1 MNRTVSVPALCAAL
15 AVVGPAWAQSPYA
28 LEAPPPPGFDR
39 ERAAKDTLAFAKEL
53 IQADTRNPPGNEL
66 LTARL
71 FEARLKGLEGVET
84 EVLVAAEGRANFVAR
99 LRATNPTQRPVLIMG
114 HMDVVGAQE
123 AQWSTPPLVPT
134 EKDGYLYGRGAI
146 DDKGPLAGVVAAF
159 VQLAERRESLTRDVI
174 LLATAAE
181 EGGPRVGIGW
191 VLENRPDVLGEAE
204 FALNEGG
211 RIRIQEGRIRAFNL
225 QTTEK
230 VYYTVTVTAAGPSG
244 HGSVPLPDNALA
256 ALARA
261 VARVHEWRPPVHLI
275 ESTRLYF
282 ARLAEIEPDQRM
294 KTAMQEVASDVP
306 AVRDAAAAVL
316 AEVPRYDALLRAG
329 SSLTILKGGIREN
342 VIPSEGQATFNV
354 RVVPGED
361 IQEIVQQM
369 QQAGGEPGVTFSLDG
384 EPRRSPPPSPV
395 DSDLFRALSE
405 AAGVMAPQAVVI
417 PTMSTGATD
426 GAALR
431 LHGIPTYGILPYPLL
446 DEDAQRMHG
455 DDERVPL
462 EALGWGA
469 EYLYRTLHRVAGS

>member
-1 MNRTVSVPALCAAL
+1 MKTSLSTLSFVLAGAGLAA
-15 AVVGPAWAQSPYA
+15 AQSPYA
-28 LEAPPPPGFDR
+28 VEAPPPAGFDR
-39 ERAAKDTLAFAKEL
+39 ARAAEETLAFAQEL
-53 IQADTRNPPGNEL
+53 IRTDTRNPPGNEL

-71 FEARLKGLEGVET
+71 FEARLAGVEGVTT
-84 EVLVAAEGRANFVAR
+84 EVLLAAEGRANFVAR
-99 LRATNPTQRPVLIMG
+99 LKAPNATKRPVLIMG

-123 AQWSTPPLVPT
+123 DQWTTPPLEPT
-134 EKDGYLYGRGAI
+134 IRDGYLYGRGAI

-159 VQLAERRESLTRDVI
+159 VQLAARRETLDRDVI

-181 EGGPRVGIGW
+181 EGGPDVGIGW
-191 VLENRPDVLGEAE
+191 VIEQRPDVLGEAE

-211 RIRIQEGRIRAFNL
+211 RIRIQDGRIRAFHL

-230 VYYTVTVTAAGPSG
+230 VYYTVRVTAAGPSG

-282 ARLAEIEPDQRM
+282 ERLAEIEPDKRF
-294 KTAMQEVASDVP
+294 KRAMLEVGSDEP

-316 AEVPRYDALLRAG
+316 AERPAFDAVLRAG
-329 SSLTILKGGIREN
+329 SSLTILQGGIRAN
-342 VIPSEGQATFNV
+342 VIPSSGEATFNV

-361 IQEIVQQM
+361 IREIVKQM
-369 QQAGGEPGVTFSLDG
+369 QAAGGEPSVTFSLDG
-384 EPRRSPPPSPV
+384 EPRTSPPPSPV
-395 DSDLFRALSE
+395 DSDLFRALSD
-405 AAGVMAPQAVVI
+405 AAGAMVPDAVVI

-431 LHGIPTYGILPYPLL
+431 AHGIPTYGVLPYPLTQ
-446 DEDAQRMHG
+446 EDAGRMHG
-455 DDERVPL
+455 DDERVPVA
-462 EALGWGA
+462 ALAWGA
-469 EYLYRTLHRVAGS
+469 EYLYRTLLRVTGGR